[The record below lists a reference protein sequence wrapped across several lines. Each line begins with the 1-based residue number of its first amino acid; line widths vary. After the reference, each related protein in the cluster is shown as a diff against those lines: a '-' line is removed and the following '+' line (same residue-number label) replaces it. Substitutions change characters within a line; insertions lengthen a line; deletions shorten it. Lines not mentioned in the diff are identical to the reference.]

1 METPMASDE
10 EFPPLQGPV
19 SSPCGK
25 GEIPIRDSP
34 SSSSPGGPTD
44 QGHGIRS
51 WASLLS
57 RGPLVGSQPEHP
69 LEVEIQDGKFKIF
82 IPKEAYDEMNRPFQW
97 AALARNS
104 HPKFTILAGGTFLIR
119 VEDEQQLHCITQK
132 QAWRVGG
139 RTQVTFG
146 WQPGQ
151 SLNMPP
157 ATSAPLWIRLPNLP
171 PNMWTAQIF
180 NSIAKGLRCE
190 LLEID
195 TQTRDINREGF
206 ARIRVELP
214 LNAPLPPEFQFV
226 LKDSHTLAQP
236 LVYEGRLRFCRFRG
250 INSHPP
256 DKCPRRDCHGQ
267 GNLQH
272 EAVKGKESFKVAS
285 SSKGPIAPGQK
296 NVPTSKNQFSAL
308 MDLDESQEEEPTRS
322 PSTTNDAKPLED
334 KTNEV
339 RVNSTRRAKN
349 KAIIR
354 DVTEN
359 QTNMANPFYRSGS
372 LPTEIPPPPPG
383 FSFKTLSQHKS
394 LPLTKAPCDVQ
405 PELHTDDHQ
414 ASNFK
419 VLFSTGG
426 ITHSRGRGSRLCG
439 HRKFAQDT
447 SNRSFANP
455 DPAGPAGKRKRISLG
470 RVDALADTSPPS
482 QTSDFPTAVGEGSVS
497 DQHENIDSFFIF
509 DTLIN
514 ADRLHINS
522 SFLGSYATM
531 TNVDMC
537 DGVVRIL
544 CGWKPQRYSVVALNL
559 HRFVSNCH
567 LFPLSDPNRM
577 FTWSNNR
584 HSASEILCRLDW
596 AFINNVWKTQW
607 GSYTDMQILP
617 RTTSDHFALKVST
630 RFIHIP
636 PKRFGQFRYFHFWA
650 SRPQCKYLVQEA
662 WSSRVFG
669 CPLVRLIKKLEFTR
683 SNLSSWARNYVGD
696 IYLRIKALRVELD
709 KVQSLEFAATSND
722 KNHEILIRKE
732 LQASLEDEDSLW
744 RQRARVKW
752 MAKGDRNTAFY
763 QAIVKGRRT
772 KNSLCALEHEGTRI
786 NDVNHIRSICEDFFC
801 DLLGSQEGSSCC
813 LTKKDDGSRLLDED
827 NATLLLPATLDEVK
841 RVVFSMDG
849 NSAPGPDGFPASF
862 YQQHWSV
869 IGHDLL
875 QVINSFLSTGRL
887 VKKVDR
893 NYIALIP
900 KKEGLCRV
908 DDLRPIALCN
918 VLCKIISKFLSY
930 RMKRCLQK
938 VISKDQDAFLPGR
951 SITENIIFTHE
962 CIHSLEGLR
971 QSNICFKIDFS
982 KAYDRVSWV
991 FLKNALLDLGFS
1003 MAWVDRVMMCVSSP
1017 SLVVLIDGISC
1028 DFHPMHRGDRHS
1040 YNEVMHALDA
1050 LKLSSGLC
1058 VNPHKSHVISL
1069 GEQSAPLSFI
1079 NSDWQQG
1086 SLPLPYLGTPLFAGN
1101 MQDNLCAPL
1110 VLKVE
1115 KKLSLWSSKLLS
1127 YEERLCLISLET
1139 RKGVHLVA
1147 WKTICRPVLEGGVGL
1162 KRLDEWNKACIGR
1175 ITLRLCQDDAPWANF
1190 IKKKYLSF
1198 HSLWTLKRPKKESW
1212 FFKGVRK
1219 SWNQIQEHV
1228 RWSIGNGF
1236 IRFWTDNWGGSPLI
1250 SHLTPLERS
1259 AFEFSLKFSIKQV
1272 LDSDLPILDNFKDF
1286 LFRLGM
1292 ERPNLE
1298 LHQDLIIWQNS
1309 SASNIKIFDVWE
1321 VVRKKYE
1328 EEPWRRLI
1336 WFPQAH
1342 PRAQ

>member
-1 METPMASDE
+1 
-10 EFPPLQGPV
+10 
-19 SSPCGK
+19 
-25 GEIPIRDSP
+25 
-34 SSSSPGGPTD
+34 
-44 QGHGIRS
+44 
-51 WASLLS
+51 
-57 RGPLVGSQPEHP
+57 
-69 LEVEIQDGKFKIF
+69 
-82 IPKEAYDEMNRPFQW
+82 MNRPFQW
-97 AALARNS
+97 AALARLQGSSPNGRTNFS
-104 HPKFTILAGGTFLIR
+104 FVFQELTRQWAGKAHPMFTILAGGTFFIR
-119 VEDEQQLHCITQK
+119 VEDEQQLHCITHK

-139 RTQVTFG
+139 RTLVTCR

-180 NSIAKGLRCE
+180 NSIAKGLQGE

-195 TQTRDINREGF
+195 TQTRDINRGGF

-236 LVYEGRLRFCRFRG
+236 LVYEGRLQFCRFCG
-250 INSHPP
+250 VNSHPP
-256 DKCPRRDCHGQ
+256 DKCPRRDFHGQ
-267 GNLQH
+267 GNFQH

-322 PSTTNDAKPLED
+322 SSTTNDAKPLED

-339 RVNSTRRAKN
+339 R
-349 KAIIR
+349 
-354 DVTEN
+354 
-359 QTNMANPFYRSGS
+359 
-372 LPTEIPPPPPG
+372 
-383 FSFKTLSQHKS
+383 
-394 LPLTKAPCDVQ
+394 
-405 PELHTDDHQ
+405 
-414 ASNFK
+414 
-419 VLFSTGG
+419 G
-426 ITHSRGRGSRLCG
+426 ITHSRGRGSRLSG

-447 SNRSFANP
+447 SNRSFSNL

-482 QTSDFPTAVGEGSVS
+482 QTSDFPNAVGEGSVS

-531 TNVDMC
+531 TNADMC

-559 HRFVSNCH
+559 HR
-567 LFPLSDPNRM
+567 
-577 FTWSNNR
+577 
-584 HSASEILCRLDW
+584 
-596 AFINNVWKTQW
+596 
-607 GSYTDMQILP
+607 
-617 RTTSDHFALKVST
+617 
-630 RFIHIP
+630 
-636 PKRFGQFRYFHFWA
+636 
-650 SRPQCKYLVQEA
+650 
-662 WSSRVFG
+662 
-669 CPLVRLIKKLEFTR
+669 
-683 SNLSSWARNYVGD
+683 
-696 IYLRIKALRVELD
+696 
-709 KVQSLEFAATSND
+709 
-722 KNHEILIRKE
+722 
-732 LQASLEDEDSLW
+732 
-744 RQRARVKW
+744 
-752 MAKGDRNTAFY
+752 
-763 QAIVKGRRT
+763 
-772 KNSLCALEHEGTRI
+772 I

-801 DLLGSQEGSSCC
+801 DLLGSQEGSGCC
-813 LTKKDDGSRLLDED
+813 LTKKDDGHRLLDED
-827 NATLLLPATLDEVK
+827 NATLLLSATLDEVK

-862 YQQHWSV
+862 YQQHWS

-887 VKKVDR
+887 VKKVNR

-908 DDLRPIALCN
+908 DDLCPIALCN
-918 VLCKIISKFLSY
+918 VLYKIISKFLSY

-938 VISKDQDAFLPGR
+938 VISKDQGAFLPGR
-951 SITENIIFTHE
+951 SITENIIFAHE
-962 CIHSLEGLR
+962 CIQSLEGLR

-1017 SLVVLIDGISC
+1017 SFAVLIDGIPC
-1028 DFHPMHRGDRHS
+1028 DFHPMHRGLRLGDPMSPYLFLVMEELSRNLEFRRWNGSLIPPYIPRVGACPSLLTFADDLIIFSKGDRHS

-1086 SLPLPYLGTPLFAGN
+1086 SLPLPYLGTPLFAG
-1101 MQDNLCAPL
+1101 
-1110 VLKVE
+1110 
-1115 KKLSLWSSKLLS
+1115 
-1127 YEERLCLISLET
+1127 RLCLIRYVLFSLVGYWCSVFMLPKTIQHKLEATMANFFWGSLET
-1139 RKGVHLVA
+1139 RKRVHLVA

-1162 KRLDEWNKACIGR
+1162 KRLDEWNKACIGH
-1175 ITLRLCQDDAPWANF
+1175 ITLRLCQDNAPWAKF
-1190 IKKKYLSF
+1190 IKKKYMSF
-1198 HSLWTLKRPKKESW
+1198 HIPWTLKRPKKESW

-1228 RWSIGNGF
+1228 RWSIGNGS

-1259 AFEFSLKFSIKQV
+1259 AFEFSLKISIKQV

-1298 LHQDLIIWQNS
+1298 LHQDLILWQNS

-1336 WFPQAH
+1336 WFPQVH

>member
-1 METPMASDE
+1 MKTPMASDE

-25 GEIPIRDSP
+25 GEIQVRDSP
-34 SSSSPGGPTD
+34 PSSSPGDPTD

-57 RGPLVGSQPEHP
+57 GGPLVGSQPEHP

-97 AALARNS
+97 AALARLQGSSPNGRTNFS
-104 HPKFTILAGGTFLIR
+104 FVFQELTRQWAGKAHPKFTILAGGTFLIR

-139 RTQVTFG
+139 RTLVTCR

-180 NSIAKGLRCE
+180 NSIAKGLQGE

-195 TQTRDINREGF
+195 TQTRDINRGGF

-236 LVYEGRLRFCRFRG
+236 LVYEGRLRFCRFCG
-250 INSHPP
+250 VNSHPP
-256 DKCPRRDCHGQ
+256 DKCPRCDFHGQ

-272 EAVKGKESFKVAS
+272 KAVKGKESFKVAS

-308 MDLDESQEEEPTRS
+308 MDLDESQEVEPTRS

-339 RVNSTRRAKN
+339 R
-349 KAIIR
+349 
-354 DVTEN
+354 
-359 QTNMANPFYRSGS
+359 
-372 LPTEIPPPPPG
+372 
-383 FSFKTLSQHKS
+383 
-394 LPLTKAPCDVQ
+394 
-405 PELHTDDHQ
+405 
-414 ASNFK
+414 
-419 VLFSTGG
+419 G
-426 ITHSRGRGSRLCG
+426 ITHSRGRGSRLSG

-455 DPAGPAGKRKRISLG
+455 DPAGPAGKRKRISLD

-531 TNVDMC
+531 TNADMC

-559 HRFVSNCH
+559 HR
-567 LFPLSDPNRM
+567 
-577 FTWSNNR
+577 
-584 HSASEILCRLDW
+584 
-596 AFINNVWKTQW
+596 
-607 GSYTDMQILP
+607 
-617 RTTSDHFALKVST
+617 
-630 RFIHIP
+630 
-636 PKRFGQFRYFHFWA
+636 
-650 SRPQCKYLVQEA
+650 
-662 WSSRVFG
+662 
-669 CPLVRLIKKLEFTR
+669 
-683 SNLSSWARNYVGD
+683 
-696 IYLRIKALRVELD
+696 
-709 KVQSLEFAATSND
+709 
-722 KNHEILIRKE
+722 KE

-752 MAKGDRNTAFY
+752 MAEGDRNTAFY

-786 NDVNHIRSICEDFFC
+786 NDVNHIRSICADYFC
-801 DLLGSQEGSSCC
+801 DLLGSQEGSGCC
-813 LTKKDDGSRLLDED
+813 LTKKDDGPRLLDED

-841 RVVFSMDG
+841 RVVFSMDE

-869 IGHDLL
+869 VGHDLL

-887 VKKVDR
+887 VKKVNR

-918 VLCKIISKFLSY
+918 VLYKIISKFLSY

-938 VISKDQDAFLPGR
+938 VISKDQGAFLPGR
-951 SITENIIFTHE
+951 SITENIIFAHE

-1003 MAWVDRVMMCVSSP
+1003 LAWVDRVMMCVSSP
-1017 SLVVLIDGISC
+1017 SFAVLIDGIPG
-1028 DFHPMHRGDRHS
+1028 DFHPMHRGLRQGDSMSPYLFLVVMEELSRNLEFRRWNGSLIPPYIPRVGACPSLLAEGQDDGSANGGDDEGDEHYYDDGERCSLGVASAQLVSHSNTDKKASVLSELKEKMENEEIDRLKCETARESKLPCSSVEPRRDHEDPSRYRDRHS

-1127 YEERLCLISLET
+1127 YAGRLCLIRYVLFSLVGYWCSVFMLPKTIQHKLEATMANFLWGSLET

-1228 RWSIGNGF
+1228 RWSIDNGS

-1298 LHQDLIIWQNS
+1298 LHQDLILWQNS

-1342 PRAQ
+1342 PRAQWDSVDDKKDLQVWLATGIIPDKSPPFIDRSSLSTSCLYNS

>member
-1 METPMASDE
+1 MKTPMASDE

-25 GEIPIRDSP
+25 GEIPVRDSP
-34 SSSSPGGPTD
+34 PSSSPGDPTD

-57 RGPLVGSQPEHP
+57 GGPLVGSQPEHP
-69 LEVEIQDGKFKIF
+69 LEVDIQDGKFKIF

-97 AALARNS
+97 AALARLQGSSPNGRTNFS
-104 HPKFTILAGGTFLIR
+104 FVFQELTRQWAGKAHPKFTILAGGTFLIR
-119 VEDEQQLHCITQK
+119 VEDEQRITQK

-139 RTQVTFG
+139 RTLVTYRC
-146 WQPGQ
+146 QPGQ

-180 NSIAKGLRCE
+180 NSIAKGLQGE

-195 TQTRDINREGF
+195 TQTRDINRGGF

-236 LVYEGRLRFCRFRG
+236 LVYEGRLRFCSV
-250 INSHPP
+250 NSHPP
-256 DKCPRRDCHGQ
+256 DKCPRRDFHGQ

-285 SSKGPIAPGQK
+285 SSKGPIAPWQK

-308 MDLDESQEEEPTRS
+308 MDLDESQEVEPTRS

-339 RVNSTRRAKN
+339 CVNSTRRAKN

-372 LPTEIPPPPPG
+372 LPTEIPPG

-394 LPLTKAPCDVQ
+394 LPLTKALCDVQ
-405 PELHTDDHQ
+405 PELHTDDPQ

-426 ITHSRGRGSRLCG
+426 ITHSRGRDSRLSG

-447 SNRSFANP
+447 SNSSFANP

-497 DQHENIDSFFIF
+497 DQ
-509 DTLIN
+509 
-514 ADRLHINS
+514 
-522 SFLGSYATM
+522 
-531 TNVDMC
+531 
-537 DGVVRIL
+537 
-544 CGWKPQRYSVVALNL
+544 
-559 HRFVSNCH
+559 
-567 LFPLSDPNRM
+567 
-577 FTWSNNR
+577 
-584 HSASEILCRLDW
+584 
-596 AFINNVWKTQW
+596 
-607 GSYTDMQILP
+607 
-617 RTTSDHFALKVST
+617 
-630 RFIHIP
+630 
-636 PKRFGQFRYFHFWA
+636 
-650 SRPQCKYLVQEA
+650 
-662 WSSRVFG
+662 
-669 CPLVRLIKKLEFTR
+669 KLEFTR
-683 SNLSSWARNYVGD
+683 SNLSSWARNCVGD
-696 IYLRIKALRVELD
+696 ISLRIKALRVELD
-709 KVQSLEFAATSND
+709 KVQSLEFASTSND

-744 RQRARVKW
+744 RQRAHVKW
-752 MAKGDRNTAFY
+752 MAEGDRNTAFY
-763 QAIVKGRRT
+763 KAIVKGRRT

-786 NDVNHIRSICEDFFC
+786 NDVNHIRSICEDYFC
-801 DLLGSQEGSSCC
+801 DLLGSQEGSGCC
-813 LTKKDDGSRLLDED
+813 LTKKDDGPRLLDED

-869 IGHDLL
+869 VGHDLL

-887 VKKVDR
+887 VKKVNR

-908 DDLRPIALCN
+908 DDLCPIALCN
-918 VLCKIISKFLSY
+918 VLYKIISKFLSY

-938 VISKDQDAFLPGR
+938 VISKDQGAFLPGR
-951 SITENIIFTHE
+951 SITENIIFAHE

-991 FLKNALLDLGFS
+991 FLKNAFLDLGFS
-1003 MAWVDRVMMCVSSP
+1003 LAWVDRVMMCVSSP
-1017 SLVVLIDGISC
+1017 SFVVLIDGIPG
-1028 DFHPMHRGDRHS
+1028 DFHPMHRGLRQGDPMSPYLFLVVMEELSRNLEFRRWNGSLIPPYIPRVGACPSLLTFADDLIIFSKGDRHS

-1079 NSDWQQG
+1079 NSD
-1086 SLPLPYLGTPLFAGN
+1086 
-1101 MQDNLCAPL
+1101 
-1110 VLKVE
+1110 
-1115 KKLSLWSSKLLS
+1115 
-1127 YEERLCLISLET
+1127 
-1139 RKGVHLVA
+1139 
-1147 WKTICRPVLEGGVGL
+1147 
-1162 KRLDEWNKACIGR
+1162 
-1175 ITLRLCQDDAPWANF
+1175 
-1190 IKKKYLSF
+1190 
-1198 HSLWTLKRPKKESW
+1198 
-1212 FFKGVRK
+1212 
-1219 SWNQIQEHV
+1219 
-1228 RWSIGNGF
+1228 
-1236 IRFWTDNWGGSPLI
+1236 
-1250 SHLTPLERS
+1250 
-1259 AFEFSLKFSIKQV
+1259 
-1272 LDSDLPILDNFKDF
+1272 
-1286 LFRLGM
+1286 
-1292 ERPNLE
+1292 
-1298 LHQDLIIWQNS
+1298 
-1309 SASNIKIFDVWE
+1309 
-1321 VVRKKYE
+1321 
-1328 EEPWRRLI
+1328 
-1336 WFPQAH
+1336 
-1342 PRAQ
+1342 